1 MNPYTLTFG
10 KEPNQH
16 ISRIKQTNEII
27 NLFQEDTTQALI
39 ITGVRGSGKTVLM
52 TEVAK
57 RLADEDWVTI
67 ELNSSTDMLKSLG
80 AKLLSKQRTL
90 FSNIN
95 IAFSVFNVE
104 IGTKEK
110 QIIDIEVAISTLL
123 KALNKHNKKL
133 LITVDEVTNTEYMRQ
148 FSSAFQIFLREDAP
162 IYLLMT
168 GLFENI
174 RELQNEK
181 SLTFLYRAPRLE
193 IEPLNNTA
201 IINNYKNVLG
211 VSEDLAKEMARLTK
225 GYSYAF
231 QVLGHLIYK
240 NGDLTE
246 DVICLYRQ
254 YLEEYVYEKIW
265 HELSKKDQ
273 QIALGIAK
281 SETGNS
287 AEIQKMLDLPLY
299 GINPYRKR
307 LIDRGIIDGN
317 TRGYLKFTLPL
328 FKEFVIDR
336 ENIYE

>member
-10 KEPNQH
+10 KEPNQQ
-16 ISRIKQTNEII
+16 IPRIKQTNEII
-27 NLFQEDTTQALI
+27 DLFKEDTNQALI

-57 RLADEDWVTI
+57 RLADEDWITV

-104 IGTKEK
+104 IGKKEN
-110 QIIDIEVAISTLL
+110 QIIDIEVAISELL
-123 KALNKHNKKL
+123 KALKKHNRKL
-133 LITVDEVTNTEYMRQ
+133 LIAVDEVTNTEYMRQ
-148 FSSAFQIFLREDAP
+148 FSAAFQIFIREDAP

-193 IEPLNNTA
+193 IEPLNKTA
-201 IINNYKNVLG
+201 IKNNYKMILG
-211 VSEDLAKEMARLTK
+211 VSDDIAKKMTNLTK

-231 QVLGHLIYK
+231 QVLGHLVYK
-240 NGDLTE
+240 NKEFTE

-254 YLEEYVYEKIW
+254 YLEEYVYDKIW
-265 HELSKKDQ
+265 YELSKKDQ
-273 QIALGIAK
+273 IVALGIAK
-281 SETGNS
+281 SATGNIS
-287 AEIQKMLDLPLY
+287 EIQKALELPLY

-307 LIDRGIIDGN
+307 LIDRGILDGS
-317 TRGYLKFTLPL
+317 TRGYVNFTLPL

-336 ENIYE
+336 EEI